1 MSTKELRKQFC
12 KNHGIS
18 YTEDVDGVFYN
29 LRNCSYEEICALIG
43 L

>member
-12 KNHGIS
+12 HQNGIS
-18 YTEDVDGVFYN
+18 YTEDVDGVFQKLKNYT
-29 LRNCSYEEICALIG
+29 YEEICELIG